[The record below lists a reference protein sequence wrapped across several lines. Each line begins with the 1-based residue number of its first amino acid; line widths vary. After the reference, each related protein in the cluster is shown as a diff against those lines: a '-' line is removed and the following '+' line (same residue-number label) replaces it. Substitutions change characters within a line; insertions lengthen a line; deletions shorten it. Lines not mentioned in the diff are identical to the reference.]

1 MEIYISFIVYGLE
14 YCILSEQNIEEINQE
29 FFKEVCLIQD
39 SDTKVCIIRFWLNK
53 SISKETFDEK
63 CDEII
68 FRAKGI
74 IKQIIGML
82 LVEGFDIIDYRISEP
97 SIGNIEQG
105 HIKVKSSITLH
116 TIDTGIEMKEY
127 QKHGIVLQERQIN
140 NEQQEIIDILS
151 VPDKITK
158 YEFLFEKLKKKC
170 GGKQEKVIEKIKNEY
185 KDISIENHNIDKG
198 FWGGKQEW
206 QDDFSYLRTLIS
218 HGKAEHFQAIN
229 ERIDRETNKIIKVL
243 FDLSKRNRPQ
253 DKRDKKAGLI
263 WERYKVNEQVAEE
276 FRQACKEAG
285 VAMGTQLTKLMKQF
299 IEEVNNK

>member
-185 KDISIENHNIDKG
+185 KDISIENPNIDKG

-263 WERYKVNEQVAEE
+263 WKRYKVNKQVAEE